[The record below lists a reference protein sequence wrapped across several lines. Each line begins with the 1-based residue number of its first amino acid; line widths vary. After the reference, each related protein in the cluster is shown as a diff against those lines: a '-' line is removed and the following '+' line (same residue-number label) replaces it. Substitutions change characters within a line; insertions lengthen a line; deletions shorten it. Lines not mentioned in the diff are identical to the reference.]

1 MNAKLHH
8 LPTLVLLCAS
18 LLGTSPSAFAQRDD
32 DYPHKQTVQAY
43 IEAFNSGDDAKVSA
57 FFTAN
62 LAALS
67 LQQRP
72 MAERLERY
80 RSMHD
85 NLKSLTL
92 RGIAQVEMS
101 AEKQSITAEM
111 HAGNGEALTVTF
123 DFDPQP
129 PNKLVSLGIQ
139 LGAPGEGP
147 PPREASA
154 KPATKMSQAE
164 FKQQLGA
171 YLEEASKQEEFSGVV
186 LVAKHGAPIFEHA
199 YGYADKPAK
208 APNRLDT
215 KFNLGSINK
224 TFTRMSIEQLVAA
237 GKLSMDDTIAK
248 ILPDYPNQEVA
259 SKVNVRQLL
268 NMTSGIGDFFN
279 ERYDATPKEKIRTLA
294 DYLPLF
300 ADKPLLFAPGTGQA
314 YSNGGYVVL
323 GLMIEKLSGESYYEY
338 VKHHI
343 FEPAGMADT
352 EYYFTDQKV
361 TNRAEGYSKKLGDG
375 KDWVN
380 NRISRPWRGS
390 SAGGG
395 YSTAGDLLKFA
406 IALATGK
413 LKSSNSGL
421 GIAGG
426 AQGTNAVLESDPQ
439 TGLTV
444 VVLSNY
450 DPPSAERVA
459 RQIREWVRGI

>member
-1 MNAKLHH
+1 MTAKLLR
-8 LPTLVLLCAS
+8 LPTLLLLCAS
-18 LLGTSPSAFAQRDD
+18 LLGTSPSACAQGDD

-43 IEAFNSGDDAKVSA
+43 IEAFNSGDDAKMSA
-57 FFTAN
+57 FLTAN
-62 LAALS
+62 MAEAS

-72 MAERLERY
+72 MADRLERY
-80 RSMHD
+80 RSMHE

-92 RGIAQVEMS
+92 RSITQVEMS
-101 AEKQSITAEM
+101 AEQQSVTAEM
-111 HAGNGEALTVTF
+111 RAGNGETLTVTF
-123 DFDPQP
+123 NFDPQP
-129 PNKLVSLGIQ
+129 PNKLVSLGMQ
-139 LGAPGEGP
+139 VGGPGEGP
-147 PPREASA
+147 PPSSGE
-154 KPATKMSQAE
+154 KPARKMSPEE
-164 FKQQLGA
+164 FKRQLGA
-171 YLEEASKQEEFSGVV
+171 YLDEASKRDEFSGVV
-186 LVAKHGAPIFEHA
+186 LVAKHGAPIFQQA

-208 APNRLDT
+208 IPNRLDT

-224 TFTRMSIEQLVAA
+224 AFTRMSVEQLVAA

-248 ILPDYPNQEVA
+248 VLPDYPNKDAAQ
-259 SKVNVRQLL
+259 KITVRQLL

-323 GLMIEKLSGESYYEY
+323 GLMVEKLSGESYYDY

-343 FEPAGMADT
+343 FEPAGMNDT
-352 EYYFTDQKV
+352 DYYYTDQKV
-361 TNRAEGYSKKLGDG
+361 ANRAEGYSKKLGDG

-380 NRISRPWRGS
+380 NRESRPWRGS

-406 IALATGK
+406 VAVATGK

-439 TGLTV
+439 TGLAV

>member
-1 MNAKLHH
+1 MTAKL
-8 LPTLVLLCAS
+8 LRLLLLLLFCAS
-18 LLGTSPSAFAQRDD
+18 LLGTSPAALAQGDD

-43 IEAFNSGDDAKVSA
+43 IEAFNSGDAAKMSA
-57 FFTAN
+57 FLTVNMAE
-62 LAALS
+62 AS

-72 MAERLERY
+72 MADRLERY

-92 RGIAQVEMS
+92 RAIAEVEMS
-101 AEKQSITAEM
+101 AEKQSVTAEM
-111 HAGNGEALTVTF
+111 LAGNGETLTVTF
-123 DFDPQP
+123 NFDPQP
-129 PNKLVSLGIQ
+129 PNKLVNLGIQ
-139 LGAPGEGP
+139 LGAGEGP
-147 PPREASA
+147 LPRDAST
-154 KPATKMSQAE
+154 KPVTKMSPE
-164 FKQQLGA
+164 DFKRQLGT
-171 YLEEASKQEEFSGVV
+171 YLEEASKHDEFSGVV
-186 LVAKHGAPIFEHA
+186 LVAKHGAPIFNQA

-208 APNRLDT
+208 TPNQLDT

-224 TFTRMSIEQLVAA
+224 AFTRISIEQLVAA

-248 ILPDYPNQEVA
+248 VLPDYPNKDAAQ
-259 SKVNVRQLL
+259 KITVRQLL

-323 GLMIEKLSGESYYEY
+323 GLMIEKFSGESYYNY

-343 FEPAGMADT
+343 FEPAGMADSD
-352 EYYFTDQKV
+352 YYFTDQKV
-361 TNRAEGYSKKLGDG
+361 ANRAEGYSKKLGDG

-380 NRISRPWRGS
+380 NRESRPWRGS

-395 YSTAGDLLKFA
+395 YSTAPDLLKFA
-406 IALATGK
+406 IAVATGN

-439 TGLTV
+439 TGLTI